1 MRNPAP
7 GSRSG
12 KRSCRGASP
21 EHINKSSGLPL
32 SLSSCE
38 PLLTKSNVTGGR
50 DSHDGYSEHYRSTV
64 ARSAEYVGIR
74 THFTQHGDR

>member
-32 SLSSCE
+32 SSCE
-38 PLLTKSNVTGGR
+38 PSLTKSNVTGGR
-50 DSHDGYSEHYRSTV
+50 DSHDGYGELYRSSV

-74 THFTQHGDR
+74 THFTQRGDR

>member
-21 EHINKSSGLPL
+21 VHINKSSGLP
-32 SLSSCE
+32 SSSCRVRSSE
-38 PLLTKSNVTGGR
+38 PLLTKSNVAGGR
-50 DSHDGYSEHYRSTV
+50 DSHDGYS